1 MSYTVV
7 NTVDVLNNDVVDLL
21 VDVNLLVLKTVTN
34 AVSNTEAVD
43 LDVLNTV
50 T

>member
-1 MSYTVV
+1 MVV
-7 NTVDVLNNDVVDLL
+7 VLNTEVVDLL
-21 VDVNLLVLKTVTN
+21 VDVNLLVLNKVSNAVLKTV
-34 AVSNTEAVD
+34 AVD